1 VVIVT
6 SNRTRDVHDAL
17 KRRCLYHWVEH
28 PAFEREVAIV
38 ALRAPQVAA
47 SLARQVAAMVEQVR
61 GLGLYKPPGV
71 AETIDWA
78 SAVAALGRSELDESV
93 VERTLGAAMKYREDQ
108 ERVRGAGVAELVR
121 AAVARSG

>member
-1 VVIVT
+1 
-6 SNRTRDVHDAL
+6 
-17 KRRCLYHWVEH
+17 
-28 PAFEREVAIV
+28 
-38 ALRAPQVAA
+38 VAA